1 MDALFYTSFIEES
14 KNACEAR
21 LCGFGRAKSA
31 PKEETRR
38 HIHSTLELFYFESGE
53 GLVEVGKRVIPVK
66 AHDLLIIDSSKLHL
80 QYCKDKN
87 NPPIYYGLEADKISL
102 AGFNKNCVTFS
113 GYFYHEFQTG
123 DNPVYKK
130 LLLIRRE
137 SEKKEY
143 NYIAKIQLLFNEM
156 FIDIL
161 RFVFCG
167 WVKPVETGGG
177 AIVNV
182 QALERAKAYIDEK
195 YGEEVTIEDLAKIA
209 LMSKSYFITQ
219 FKNFFQITPKQ
230 YLNLV
235 RIQHA
240 CTLLTATDDSVV
252 KIAWQVGFPNPV
264 YFTETFTKI
273 NRLSPSAYR
282 KKFGRKRE

>member
-1 MDALFYTSFIEES
+1 MRGEAL
-14 KNACEAR
+14 R
-21 LCGFGRAKSA
+21 VRA
-31 PKEETRR
+31 
-38 HIHSTLELFYFESGE
+38 G
-53 GLVEVGKRVIPVK
+53 
-66 AHDLLIIDSSKLHL
+66 
-80 QYCKDKN
+80 
-87 NPPIYYGLEADKISL
+87 
-102 AGFNKNCVTFS
+102 
-113 GYFYHEFQTG
+113 
-123 DNPVYKK
+123 
-130 LLLIRRE
+130 
-137 SEKKEY
+137 
-143 NYIAKIQLLFNEM
+143 
-156 FIDIL
+156 
-161 RFVFCG
+161 
-167 WVKPVETGGG
+167 
-177 AIVNV
+177 
-182 QALERAKAYIDEK
+182 EK

-209 LMSKSYFITQ
+209 LMSKSYFIMQ